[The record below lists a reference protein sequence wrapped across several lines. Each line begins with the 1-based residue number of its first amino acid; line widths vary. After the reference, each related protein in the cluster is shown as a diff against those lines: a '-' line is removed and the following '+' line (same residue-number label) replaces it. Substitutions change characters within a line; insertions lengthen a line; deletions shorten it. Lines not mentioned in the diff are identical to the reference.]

1 MAAPKEMSQGKRDEM
16 SMKDTKS
23 QIAAQRKENKEA
35 DKNVD
40 SLIKNGSRREA
51 HARIASSLPR
61 HPPVTSRAAS
71 VGMAGHDGHGAL
83 LRGRARTTA
92 SAP

>member
-1 MAAPKEMSQGKRDEM
+1 MTKKTTGAALCAALLLATVPAMAAPKEMSQGKRDEM

-40 SLIKNGSRREA
+40 SLIKNRK
-51 HARIASSLPR
+51 
-61 HPPVTSRAAS
+61 
-71 VGMAGHDGHGAL
+71 
-83 LRGRARTTA
+83 
-92 SAP
+92 